1 MLTLILTRCPSTQ
14 KEFENSALFLRL
26 GLLSTLIRPENA
38 ALHGYENALKSGG
51 IWKRQFAF

>member
-1 MLTLILTRCPSTQ
+1 MQ
-14 KEFENSALFLRL
+14 EEFENSALFLRL
-26 GLLSTLIRPENA
+26 GLLSTPIRPENG